1 MEHKKKFLI
10 WSKDMSTGHAHTYNY
25 ELTGFD
31 LTAGIF
37 TGLAL
42 CAVLQSAVL
51 YQNFKP
57 WFKNPQL
64 TPLPSLNVFWEPRY
78 IHSLRW

>member
-1 MEHKKKFLI
+1 
-10 WSKDMSTGHAHTYNY
+10 MSTGHIHTYNY

-42 CAVLQSAVL
+42 CAVLQSAVYIKISNL
-51 YQNFKP
+51 GSKI
-57 WFKNPQL
+57 
-64 TPLPSLNVFWEPRY
+64 LN
-78 IHSLRW
+78 